1 MTVFNS
7 TQMAKLVAV
16 PVQHIRS
23 DEHGR
28 VRRAYFAWED
38 ATLTPLAADT
48 INLCKLPPG
57 ARVMGGQLYWEANA
71 AGATLNIGIAGSAGK
86 YSAVPA
92 LLTNVPVIQVNTGG
106 ATGGKGGFDLVG
118 AGTGGTNAAPVIGE
132 VQASAVTI
140 VATTAVATL
149 TANKRFCGYMDYL
162 GVE

>member
-1 MTVFNS
+1 MAAFNS
-7 TQMAKLVAV
+7 TQMAKLAAT

-57 ARVMGGQLYWEANA
+57 ARVLGGEMYWEANT
-71 AGATLNIGIAGSAGK
+71 ATATFNVGIAGSASK
-86 YSAVPA
+86 YSPTNAP
-92 LLTNVPVIQVNTGG
+92 LLTAATVGTAAGG
-106 ATGGKGGFDLVG
+106 GGPYKFGGS
-118 AGTGGTNAAPVIGE
+118 GGTNAAPIVGE
-132 VQASAVTI
+132 VQASATTI
-140 VATTAVATL
+140 IGTVGVATL
-149 TANKRFCGYMDYL
+149 AANKRIVGYIDYL